1 MHNEFIYLSTICL
14 GLIIISWIFG
24 LIVRLTLSPWTSRL
38 PTWIGWML
46 RIVSLTTYSGSVY
59 TWVFS
64 FCPVGPSWSWSYGNW
79 IYNYIWNQF
88 LLPLTL
94 WVRIPPRVR
103 CTRFISDLQQVG
115 GLLRMFSVTCSRS
128 VVFCGCYQWLAAGRW
143 SSADVPVTC
152 SRSVVFCGC
161 SQWLVAGRWSSADVP
176 VSSNNSHRITE
187 ILLKVG

>member
-14 GLIIISWIFG
+14 GLIIISWIFC

-128 VVFCGCYQWLAAGRW
+128 VVFCGCSSFIQQKSPYNRNTVESGLNTTILTPSKLFYIVYDIWWTLTITRW
-143 SSADVPVTC
+143 VPC
-152 SRSVVFCGC
+152 SE
-161 SQWLVAGRWSSADVP
+161 Q
-176 VSSNNSHRITE
+176 
-187 ILLKVG
+187 